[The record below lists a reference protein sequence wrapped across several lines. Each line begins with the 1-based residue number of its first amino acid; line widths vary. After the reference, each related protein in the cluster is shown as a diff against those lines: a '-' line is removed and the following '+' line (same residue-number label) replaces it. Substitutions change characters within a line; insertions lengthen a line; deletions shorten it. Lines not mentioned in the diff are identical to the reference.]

1 MSTLVFLEHHEG
13 ELQKDSLGVLGKA
26 AQLGGDVSALI
37 AGSGV
42 EGLAPQAGKYGA
54 TKVYVADDP
63 ALEAPLPQPRVDVA
77 ADLVRDRDTV
87 QMGVGTVSA
96 ALGLYLGDKHDIGVQ
111 MELITGGIAQLVR
124 DGLPLGLELA
134 HGVDVHDV
142 PATGGGS
149 VGSVV
154 LLPTLHVGLHATS
167 VHPLVV
173 LLVLRLPPGLLF
185 WRQIAG
191 PARDGRSLRRPRWLR
206 HASRDR

>member
-1 MSTLVFLEHHEG
+1 SNR
-13 ELQKDSLGVLGKA
+13 LQLCTEVDRLG
-26 AQLGGDVSALI
+26 
-37 AGSGV
+37 
-42 EGLAPQAGKYGA
+42 
-54 TKVYVADDP
+54 
-63 ALEAPLPQPRVDVA
+63 
-77 ADLVRDRDTV
+77 
-87 QMGVGTVSA
+87 
-96 ALGLYLGDKHDIGVQ
+96 
-111 MELITGGIAQLVR
+111 QLVR

-185 WRQIAG
+185 WRPIPG
-191 PARDGRSLRRPRWLR
+191 PARGGRRLRPPRWPR
-206 HASRDR
+206 HAPAPHPRRRHPRESPRPP